1 MKKVISVITALLIVV
16 LIMPAFV
23 NAQSSEIIIPD
34 GRLLQGR
41 SSNVIVIVREFGTG
55 RLVGNAEVVMVGCG
69 VNMHKYTNDKGE
81 VTFLVTPTETGK
93 IQVTA
98 TYDGMMGTETEI
110 RVYADKSPPTMGID
124 PQVTPTNKKQLTVTG
139 TTSPGA
145 EVYVNQVKAVVDKE
159 GRFSA
164 TIALHEGVNTIIVK
178 ASNGYATTTEQF
190 EVELDTQS
198 PTMFLETKV
207 EEEHY
212 VDVETVMIKGRV
224 EPGSEVTVNGVKATV
239 VNDIFVAEIPVTLG
253 NNKLVVEAV
262 DRVGNT
268 STLEKEFD
276 IWTRTVVKIQIGSDI
291 AYINDEVTKLDTP
304 AAIIDGRTVVPLRF
318 IGEAFGAEVEW
329 IDETKTAN
337 ISLDG
342 DTISLQIGST
352 TAVVNGAIQTLDV
365 PPQIV
370 NGRTMLPFRFL
381 GEALNCEI
389 EWDATTKTVTMIK
402 EVLK

>member
-1 MKKVISVITALLIVV
+1 MKKTISVITALLIVV

-23 NAQSSEIIIPD
+23 KAQSSEIIIPD
-34 GRLLQGR
+34 GRLLLGR
-41 SSNVIVIVREFGTG
+41 SSDVIVIVREFGTG

-69 VNMHKYTNDKGE
+69 INMHKYTNDKGE

-93 IQVTA
+93 IKVTA

-110 RVYADKSPPTMGID
+110 RVYPDRSPPTMGID

-145 EVYVNQVKAVVDKE
+145 EVYVNQVKAVVDKV

-164 TIALHEGVNTIIVK
+164 TIALHEGKNIIIVK
-178 ASNGYATTTEQF
+178 ASNDYATTTEQF

-212 VDVETVMIKGRV
+212 VDVETVMIRGRV
-224 EPGSEVTVNGVKATV
+224 EPGSEVNVNGVKATV

-253 NNKLVVEAV
+253 NNKLVIEAV
-262 DRVGNT
+262 DRVGNK
-268 STLEKEFD
+268 STLDKEFD
-276 IWTRTVVKIQIGSDI
+276 VWTRTVVKIQIGSDT

-304 AAIIDGRTVVPLRF
+304 AAIVDGRTLVPLRF

-329 IDETKTAN
+329 IDESKTVN
-337 ISLDG
+337 ITLDK